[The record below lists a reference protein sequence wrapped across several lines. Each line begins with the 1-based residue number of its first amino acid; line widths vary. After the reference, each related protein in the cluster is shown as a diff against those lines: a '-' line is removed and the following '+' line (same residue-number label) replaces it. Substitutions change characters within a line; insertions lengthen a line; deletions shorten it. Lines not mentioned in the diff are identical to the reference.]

1 MRQIILRSKQIL
13 GMILVIYITSACQ
26 RNNGSSVPEISISG
40 EIRNA
45 ANTVIHLSE
54 LDVRKTKPID
64 SVTLDDD
71 GRFSFKI
78 NPSGSM
84 FLLISAKPGQ
94 QIILVANPGE
104 KIHLEGNARELV
116 KTSSIT
122 GSPAS
127 ILMLEFERYT
137 QQNQQKADS
146 LGQEFLNSRADPG
159 FAIIREHI
167 DSAYEALAS
176 DQRSYMERFINKY
189 PSSLASLIVL
199 NRKFGPNAV
208 FKEDIDLGYFLKIDS
223 GLMKTYPGNK
233 HAIDHHIRVEALLAS
248 KHKSIIAD
256 SLLTPGM
263 PAPNV
268 RLQNEEGF
276 IVPLSTLKGK
286 VVLVYFWAAMDAQS
300 RKFIR
305 KLIPLYK
312 ANRKRGFEIFG
323 LALEPN
329 RSLWLN
335 AVKLD
340 KPGGIQVNAG
350 SGLNAPEAILFG
362 VKKLPE
368 SMLIDRDGKIS
379 ERNVSLD
386 QLRNELQKLL
396 K

>member
-1 MRQIILRSKQIL
+1 
-13 GMILVIYITSACQ
+13 
-26 RNNGSSVPEISISG
+26 
-40 EIRNA
+40 
-45 ANTVIHLSE
+45 
-54 LDVRKTKPID
+54 
-64 SVTLDDD
+64 
-71 GRFSFKI
+71 
-78 NPSGSM
+78 
-84 FLLISAKPGQ
+84 
-94 QIILVANPGE
+94 
-104 KIHLEGNARELV
+104 
-116 KTSSIT
+116 
-122 GSPAS
+122 
-127 ILMLEFERYT
+127 
-137 QQNQQKADS
+137 
-146 LGQEFLNSRADPG
+146 
-159 FAIIREHI
+159 
-167 DSAYEALAS
+167 
-176 DQRSYMERFINKY
+176 MERFINKY
-189 PSSLASLIVL
+189 SSSLASLIVL

-233 HAIDHHIRVEALLAS
+233 HAIDHHIRVEAMLAS
-248 KHKSIIAD
+248 KHKSIMAD

-268 RLQNEEGF
+268 RLQNEEGI

-312 ANRKRGFEIFG
+312 ANRKQGFEIFG

-335 AVKLD
+335 AVNLD

-368 SMLIDRDGKIS
+368 SMLIDREGKIS